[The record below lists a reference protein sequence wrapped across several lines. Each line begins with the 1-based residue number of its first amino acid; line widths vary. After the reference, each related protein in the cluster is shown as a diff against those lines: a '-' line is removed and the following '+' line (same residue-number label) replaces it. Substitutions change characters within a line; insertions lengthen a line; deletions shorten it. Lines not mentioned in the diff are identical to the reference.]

1 MGHVETSP
9 EGVRA
14 AAEGRSG
21 RVGWDGTKTMQL
33 SVREVARLLKISEN
47 TVYRWVNER
56 SLPAH
61 QVDSQYFFNKAE
73 LLEWAA
79 LRKVDVAPEIF
90 APTPGG
96 NGTTPML
103 SAALEAGGIY
113 FDVGGNDRDSV
124 LRAVVEHVKLPADFD
139 RELLLELLRVR
150 ESHGTTAVGDGIAIP
165 HPRTPVVAPIETAS
179 VTLCY
184 LKQPV
189 PYGAADGKPV
199 HVVFM
204 LLAPNVRTH
213 LQLLARLACTLR
225 DERFRRAVI
234 GRQTPETIL
243 SAAAACDAGQA
254 T

>member
-1 MGHVETSP
+1 
-9 EGVRA
+9 
-14 AAEGRSG
+14 
-21 RVGWDGTKTMQL
+21 MQL

-47 TVYRWVNER
+47 TVYRWVDER
-56 SLPAH
+56 SLPAQ

-79 LRKVDVAPEIF
+79 LRKIDVAPEIF

-96 NGTTPML
+96 NGAAPSL
-103 SAALEAGGIY
+103 RAALEAGGIHY
-113 FDVGGNDRDSV
+113 DVEGTDRDSV
-124 LRAVVEHVKLPADFD
+124 LRAVVNHLELPSDFD
-139 RELLLELLRVR
+139 RELLLELLLVR

-165 HPRTPVVAPIETAS
+165 HPRTPVVAPVEAPSI
-179 VTLCY
+179 TLCY

-199 HVVFM
+199 NVVFT

-225 DERFRRAVI
+225 DEKFRQVVI
-234 GRQTPETIL
+234 ARERPEAIL
-243 SAAAACDAGQA
+243 AAAAACDAGA
-254 T
+254 VP

>member
-1 MGHVETSP
+1 
-9 EGVRA
+9 
-14 AAEGRSG
+14 
-21 RVGWDGTKTMQL
+21 MQL

-47 TVYRWVNER
+47 TVYRWVDER
-56 SLPAH
+56 SLPAQ

-79 LRKVDVAPEIF
+79 LRKVDVAPAIF

-96 NGTTPML
+96 NGAAPTL
-103 SAALEAGGIY
+103 RAALESGGIFY
-113 FDVGGNDRDSV
+113 DVGGTDRESV
-124 LRAVVEHVKLPADFD
+124 LRAVVERVTVPADFD
-139 RELLLELLRVR
+139 RELLLELLLVR

-165 HPRTPVVAPIETAS
+165 HPRTPIVAPIENPS
-179 VTLCY
+179 ITLCY

-189 PYGAADGKPV
+189 PYGAADGQPV

-225 DERFRRAVI
+225 DEQFRRAVI
-234 GRQTPETIL
+234 GREKPEAIL
-243 SAAAACDAGQA
+243 AAAAACDIR
-254 T
+254 TPT